1 MLNIILYFFLNQG
14 QHNFA
19 AFTTTQGRLNM
30 AIERRCPVKTMRL
43 NLSEGERLVPLIE
56 SSSLHSS
63 MRVYNLVFEAEAF
76 LYKLIR
82 RITATLVHI
91 AKGQMTIQDVRD
103 RFACPPDHYDSQ
115 LPVTLKP
122 NGLFLYEVK
131 YNEQDFLNPPMF
143 RADDP
148 IVDDVDSVMMEM
160 EEDDNED
167 DELLNSKKML
177 AR

>member
-1 MLNIILYFFLNQG
+1 
-14 QHNFA
+14 
-19 AFTTTQGRLNM
+19 M

-43 NLSEGERLVPLIE
+43 HFSEGERLVPLIGT
-56 SSSLHSS
+56 SSRHSS

-91 AKGQMTIQDVRD
+91 AKGQMTIQDVLD
-103 RFACPPDHYDSQ
+103 RFACPPDHYDHP

-131 YNEQDFLNPPMF
+131 YNEQDFLNPTIF
-143 RADDP
+143 RRDHS
-148 IVDDVDSVMMEM
+148 IVDDIDTIMMETQ
-160 EEDDNED
+160 EDDNED
-167 DELLNSKKML
+167 DELLNSKMISG
-177 AR
+177 R